1 MPGQHGPL
9 TAPTGQPN
17 QPLTAGLPTGPGP
30 GPEAL
35 GFPGDAT
42 AGDDEVEGFLRAVAS
57 QYPNS
62 DIERLLAQA
71 SMKRRR

>member
-9 TAPTGQPN
+9 GAPTNQPN

-35 GFPGDAT
+35 GLPGEAT
-42 AGDDEVEGFLRAVAS
+42 SGDDEVEGFLRAVAS
-57 QYPNS
+57 QYPNT
-62 DIERLLAQA
+62 DIERLLAQS